1 MNKIIVDTETFEL
14 NFDET
19 SDEYIFLDVKCSII
33 NIKVNN
39 NKFNKLVVFVKNN
52 NLKINLEMKDNS
64 HLEINNLGI
73 DSSTNYDILIHNE
86 CHLILVDSILSKKD
100 SINNLNINNIGKNNY
115 SKIYTNG
122 INLEN
127 NKLYFQINGIVSK
140 NSTNSILSE
149 NSKIINL
156 KDGDSKIIP
165 NLIIDTKEV
174 KADHSAFIGTFTKD
188 ELFYLM
194 SRGIKEEFA
203 KNLLIKSVLLKG
215 MELDKEKFI
224 REIGEYLKIGG
235 DIFE

>member
-1 MNKIIVDTETFEL
+1 MNKIIVDKETFEL

-73 DSSTNYDILIHNE
+73 NSCTNYNILIHNE

-140 NSTNSILSE
+140 ESKNSILSE

-224 REIGEYLKIGG
+224 KEIGEYLKIGG
-235 DIFE
+235 DVFE